1 MKLHSVGLWTAENG
15 MWLILTVVATF
26 VAAAG
31 ERRHLALM
39 LCAGTL
45 LAYRPNWFEF
55 GAAFMTL
62 EREGLAGSVPR
73 EYLRT
78 GILLGCAPIAV
89 AMILLAR
96 RYRKHPLGRRP
107 VLAQHVVFLLL
118 LALALTQWLH
128 GLPQVV
134 LWAVIATFA
143 SYFSYLAY
151 ALIDQRRPKPESLTL
166 QLACFN
172 PLGFPTPVPMGKGAA
187 NWRSVEAQT
196 EHELAVTQL
205 SGLKLLVWALL
216 LKGVLLGLRV
226 LFYGYLGLPPLE
238 SAFDAFLRTGHV
250 PAPQGLLSV
259 LLNFPDIL
267 LSAAIWGHVFI
278 ALARLAG
285 FRLLRNTWR
294 PLSSRTVAEFWNRY
308 MYYFKETL
316 VHFYFYPTFLTC
328 FKRHPRLRLAFAT
341 FMAAGVG
348 NFFLHLI
355 VDRGPLAR
363 YGLMEALTRMQTY
376 AFYCVVLAAGITIS
390 QLRTRKPDAHAGW
403 WRSRFVPALGV
414 MAFYCLLSFF
424 DGPMRHV
431 SLREH
436 FGFLFEV
443 FRIDQWMQV
452 I

>member
-1 MKLHSVGLWTAENG
+1 MHAAERAANAPARILPAAPFLWRLPAIETYPRWIDFVQTTAGKLVLFVAFAGLMKLHSVGLWTAENG

-205 SGLKLLVWALL
+205 SGLKLLVWALML
-216 LKGVLLGLRV
+216 EAFCWGCVCCSTVISACRHWKARSTHSCARDTCLR
-226 LFYGYLGLPPLE
+226 
-238 SAFDAFLRTGHV
+238 R
-250 PAPQGLLSV
+250 
-259 LLNFPDIL
+259 
-267 LSAAIWGHVFI
+267 
-278 ALARLAG
+278 
-285 FRLLRNTWR
+285 
-294 PLSSRTVAEFWNRY
+294 
-308 MYYFKETL
+308 
-316 VHFYFYPTFLTC
+316 
-328 FKRHPRLRLAFAT
+328 
-341 FMAAGVG
+341 
-348 NFFLHLI
+348 
-355 VDRGPLAR
+355 RG
-363 YGLMEALTRMQTY
+363 
-376 AFYCVVLAAGITIS
+376 C
-390 QLRTRKPDAHAGW
+390 
-403 WRSRFVPALGV
+403 
-414 MAFYCLLSFF
+414 
-424 DGPMRHV
+424 
-431 SLREH
+431 
-436 FGFLFEV
+436 
-443 FRIDQWMQV
+443 
-452 I
+452 